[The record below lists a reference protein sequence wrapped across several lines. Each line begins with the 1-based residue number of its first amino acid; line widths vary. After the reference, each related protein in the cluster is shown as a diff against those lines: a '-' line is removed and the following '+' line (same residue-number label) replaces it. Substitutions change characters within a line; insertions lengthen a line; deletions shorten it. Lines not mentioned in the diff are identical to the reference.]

1 LEFEY
6 NYLCTMSKPLNI
18 RPISKEDNPMIATII
33 RSCLTEF
40 GANKPGTVFYD
51 KTTDHLF
58 ELFEENGA
66 AYFIAEEEG
75 KIVGGGGIFPS
86 PGLPAGTCE
95 LVKMYLIPDARGT
108 GIGATLMNNCM
119 SKAKEL
125 GFVSM
130 YIETLPEL
138 KKAISVY
145 EKFGFSYLDKPLGN
159 TGHFGCSVWMLKS
172 L

>member
-1 LEFEY
+1 
-6 NYLCTMSKPLNI
+6 MSKPLNI

>member
-1 LEFEY
+1 
-6 NYLCTMSKPLNI
+6 MSSSINI
-18 RPISKEDNPMIATII
+18 RPISKEDNPKIAIII

-40 GANKPGTVFYD
+40 GANKPGTVYYD

-58 ELFEENGA
+58 ELFEEIGA
-66 AYFIAEEEG
+66 AYFIAEQEG
-75 KIVGGGGIFPS
+75 NIVGGGGIFPS
-86 PGLPAGTCE
+86 PGLPVGTCE
-95 LVKMYLIPDARGT
+95 LVKMYLLPPARGV

-119 SKAKEL
+119 SKAKEM

-145 EKFGFSYLDKPLGN
+145 EKFGFNYLDKPLGD

>member
-1 LEFEY
+1 
-6 NYLCTMSKPLNI
+6 MNI
-18 RPISKEDNPMIATII
+18 RPISIEDNPLIATII

-40 GANKPGTVFYD
+40 GANKPGTVYYD

-58 ELFEENGA
+58 ELFQVNGA
-66 AYFIAEEEG
+66 AYFIAEQDDHV
-75 KIVGGGGIFPS
+75 VGGGGIFPS

-95 LVKMYLIPDARGT
+95 LVKMYLLPLARGT
-108 GIGATLMNNCM
+108 GIGATLMNKSM

-125 GFVSM
+125 GFASM

-145 EKFGFSYLDKPLGN
+145 EKFGFDYLEKPLGN

>member
-1 LEFEY
+1 
-6 NYLCTMSKPLNI
+6 
-18 RPISKEDNPMIATII
+18 MIATII

-51 KTTDHLF
+51 KTTNHLF

>member
-1 LEFEY
+1 
-6 NYLCTMSKPLNI
+6 MSNPINI
-18 RPISKEDNPMIATII
+18 RPISLEDNPLIAAII

-40 GANKPGTVFYD
+40 GANKPGTVYYD

-58 ELFEENGA
+58 ELFQEKGA
-66 AYFIAEEEG
+66 AYFIAEQEG
-75 KIVGGGGIFPS
+75 QVVGGGGIFPS

-95 LVKMYLIPDARGT
+95 LVKMYLLPEARGKGT
-108 GIGATLMNNCM
+108 GALLLNKCM
-119 SKAKEL
+119 ERAKET
-125 GFVSM
+125 GFMSM

-145 EKFGFSYLDKPLGN
+145 EKFGFSYLDKPLGD

>member
-1 LEFEY
+1 
-6 NYLCTMSKPLNI
+6 MSTINI
-18 RPISKEDNPMIATII
+18 RPISIADNPLIATII

-40 GANKPGTVFYD
+40 GANKPGTVYYD
-51 KTTDHLF
+51 KTTDQLF
-58 ELFEENGA
+58 ELFQKNGA
-66 AYFIAEEEG
+66 AYFIAEQDG
-75 KIVGGGGIFPS
+75 QVVGGGGIFPS

-95 LVKMYLIPDARGT
+95 LVKMYLLPLARGT
-108 GIGATLMNNCM
+108 GIGATLMNRCLG
-119 SKAKEL
+119 KAKKM
-125 GFVSM
+125 GFDTM

-145 EKFGFSYLDKPLGN
+145 EKFGFNYLDKPLGN

>member
-1 LEFEY
+1 
-6 NYLCTMSKPLNI
+6 MSTINI
-18 RPISKEDNPMIATII
+18 RPISIADNPLIATII

-40 GANKPGTVFYD
+40 GANKPGTVYYD
-51 KTTDHLF
+51 KTTDQLF
-58 ELFEENGA
+58 ELFQKNGA
-66 AYFIAEEEG
+66 AYFIAEQDG
-75 KIVGGGGIFPS
+75 QVVGGGGIFPS

-95 LVKMYLIPDARGT
+95 LVKMYLLPLARGT
-108 GIGATLMNNCM
+108 GIGATLMNTCL
-119 SKAKEL
+119 SKAKEM
-125 GFVSM
+125 GFDTM

-145 EKFGFSYLDKPLGN
+145 EKFGFIYLDNPLGN

>member
-1 LEFEY
+1 
-6 NYLCTMSKPLNI
+6 MSLSLTI
-18 RPISKEDNPMIATII
+18 RPISKEDNPVIATII

-58 ELFEENGA
+58 ELFQENGA
-66 AYFIAEEEG
+66 AYFIAEQEN

-95 LVKMYLIPDARGT
+95 LVKMYLLPEARGT
-108 GIGATLMNNCM
+108 GIGATLMNKCM
-119 SKAKEL
+119 SMAKEL
-125 GFVSM
+125 EFVSM

-145 EKFGFSYLDKPLGN
+145 EKFGFSYLDKPLGD

>member
-1 LEFEY
+1 
-6 NYLCTMSKPLNI
+6 MSNSINI
-18 RPISKEDNPMIATII
+18 RPISKEDNPLIATII

-40 GANKPGTVFYD
+40 GANKPGTVYYD

-58 ELFEENGA
+58 ELFQEKGA
-66 AYFIAEEEG
+66 AYFIAEQEG
-75 KIVGGGGIFPS
+75 RVVGGGGIFPS
-86 PGLPAGTCE
+86 PGLPADTCE
-95 LVKMYLIPDARGT
+95 LVKMYLLPEARGAGT
-108 GIGATLMNNCM
+108 GATLMNKCM
-119 SKAKEL
+119 SKAKEM
-125 GFVSM
+125 GFAAM

-145 EKFGFSYLDKPLGN
+145 EKFGFDYLDKPLGD

>member
-1 LEFEY
+1 
-6 NYLCTMSKPLNI
+6 MSTINI
-18 RPISKEDNPMIATII
+18 RPISIADNPLIATII

-40 GANKPGTVFYD
+40 GANKPGTVYYD
-51 KTTDHLF
+51 KTTDQLF
-58 ELFEENGA
+58 ELFQKNGA
-66 AYFIAEEEG
+66 AYFIAEQDG
-75 KIVGGGGIFPS
+75 QVVGGGGIFPS

-95 LVKMYLIPDARGT
+95 LVKMYLLPLARGT
-108 GIGATLMNNCM
+108 GIGATLMNTCL
-119 SKAKEL
+119 SKAKEM
-125 GFVSM
+125 GFVNM

-145 EKFGFSYLDKPLGN
+145 EKFGFNYLDKPLGN

>member
-1 LEFEY
+1 
-6 NYLCTMSKPLNI
+6 MSTINI
-18 RPISKEDNPMIATII
+18 RLISIADNPLIATII

-40 GANKPGTVFYD
+40 GANKPGTVYYD
-51 KTTDHLF
+51 KTTDQLF
-58 ELFEENGA
+58 ELFQKNGA
-66 AYFIAEEEG
+66 AYFIAEQDG
-75 KIVGGGGIFPS
+75 QVVGGGGIFPS

-95 LVKMYLIPDARGT
+95 LVKMYLLPLARGT
-108 GIGATLMNNCM
+108 GIGATLMNTCLG
-119 SKAKEL
+119 KAKEM
-125 GFVSM
+125 GFVNM

-145 EKFGFSYLDKPLGN
+145 EKFGFNYLDKPLGN

>member
-1 LEFEY
+1 
-6 NYLCTMSKPLNI
+6 MSSSINI
-18 RPISKEDNPMIATII
+18 RPISKEDNPKIAIII

-40 GANKPGTVFYD
+40 GANKPGTVYYD

-58 ELFEENGA
+58 ELFEEIGA
-66 AYFIAEEEG
+66 AYYIAEHEG
-75 KIVGGGGIFPS
+75 NIVGGGGIFPS
-86 PGLPAGTCE
+86 PGLPVGTCE
-95 LVKMYLIPDARGT
+95 LVKMYLLPPARGV
-108 GIGATLMNNCM
+108 GIGATLMNRCM
-119 SKAKEL
+119 NKAKEM

-145 EKFGFSYLDKPLGN
+145 EKFGFNHLDKPLGD

>member
-1 LEFEY
+1 MP
-6 NYLCTMSKPLNI
+6 NPINI
-18 RPISKEDNPMIATII
+18 RPISIEDNPLIATII

-40 GANKPGTVFYD
+40 GANKPGTVYYD

-58 ELFEENGA
+58 ELFQENGA
-66 AYFIAEEEG
+66 AYFIAEQDG
-75 KIVGGGGIFPS
+75 HVVGGGGIFPS
-86 PGLPAGTCE
+86 PGLPVGTCE
-95 LVKMYLIPDARGT
+95 LVKMYLLPEARGT
-108 GIGATLMNNCM
+108 GIGATLMNKCM
-119 SKAKEL
+119 SKAKEM

-145 EKFGFSYLDKPLGN
+145 EKFGFNYLDKPLGD

>member
-1 LEFEY
+1 
-6 NYLCTMSKPLNI
+6 MSLSLTI
-18 RPISKEDNPMIATII
+18 RPISKEDNPVIATII

-51 KTTDHLF
+51 KTTDQLF
-58 ELFEENGA
+58 ELFQENGA
-66 AYFIAEEEG
+66 AYFIAEQED

-95 LVKMYLIPDARGT
+95 LVKMYLLPEARGT
-108 GIGATLMNNCM
+108 GIGATLMNKCM
-119 SKAKEL
+119 SMAKEL

-145 EKFGFSYLDKPLGN
+145 EKFGFSYLDKPLGD

>member
-1 LEFEY
+1 
-6 NYLCTMSKPLNI
+6 MSKPLTI
-18 RPISKEDNPMIATII
+18 RPISKEDNPVIATII

-51 KTTDHLF
+51 KTTDQLF
-58 ELFEENGA
+58 ELFQENGA
-66 AYFIAEEEG
+66 AYFIAEQED

-95 LVKMYLIPDARGT
+95 LVKMYLLPEVRGT
-108 GIGATLMNNCM
+108 GIGATLMNKCM
-119 SKAKEL
+119 SMAKEL

-145 EKFGFSYLDKPLGN
+145 EKFGFSYLDKPLGD